1 VRLYIPG
8 VEDFFRREIAC
19 FGWSM
24 ADRDPAS
31 LAREYGEA
39 RKENG
44 DSSKS
49 LRMNRTS
56 PLFHP
61 LLHL

>member
-1 VRLYIPG
+1 VWRIY
-8 VEDFFRREIAC
+8 FRKETVY

-24 ADRDPAS
+24 ADRNPTS
-31 LAREYGEA
+31 LTGGYGEA

-44 DSSKS
+44 NSSKS
-49 LRMNRTS
+49 LWMSRAS

-61 LLHL
+61 ILHL

>member
-1 VRLYIPG
+1 VWRIY
-8 VEDFFRREIAC
+8 FRKEIVY

-31 LAREYGEA
+31 LVGRCGEA
-39 RKENG
+39 KKENG

-49 LRMNRTS
+49 LWMSRIS

-61 LLHL
+61 ILCLWN

>member
-1 VRLYIPG
+1 VWRIY
-8 VEDFFRREIAC
+8 FRREIAC

-24 ADRDPAS
+24 ADRGSAS
-31 LAREYGEA
+31 LAGEYGEA
-39 RKENG
+39 REENG

-49 LRMNRTS
+49 LWMSRTS

-61 LLHL
+61 LLNL